1 MPPLPPLLQLPRH
14 NRLELVLDSVG
25 DCDIVG
31 KYRISVHLEYLW
43 VNFTKHL
50 KALNLQDEPA
60 ISPVP
65 DKRPLIA
72 ICFLSSSSATRASA
86 VEMIAPIS
94 LLSAIFEIFTTP
106 LAIRERKRIRPTIS
120 YILEIKVA

>member
-43 VNFTKHL
+43 VNFY
-50 KALNLQDEPA
+50 KAFE
-60 ISPVP
+60 
-65 DKRPLIA
+65 
-72 ICFLSSSSATRASA
+72 SS
-86 VEMIAPIS
+86 
-94 LLSAIFEIFTTP
+94 
-106 LAIRERKRIRPTIS
+106 KPTG
-120 YILEIKVA
+120 